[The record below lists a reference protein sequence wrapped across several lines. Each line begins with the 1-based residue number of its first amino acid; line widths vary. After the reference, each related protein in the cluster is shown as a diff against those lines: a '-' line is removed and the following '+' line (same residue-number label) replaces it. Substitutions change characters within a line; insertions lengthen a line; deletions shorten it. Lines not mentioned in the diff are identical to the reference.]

1 MRRTR
6 STDDDRGQAF
16 TLEGFIG
23 AIVVLTAV
31 LFALQA
37 VVITPTTGGT
47 VDRGAQAQ
55 FEQEVKDT
63 LLIAENEEELTN
75 LTLNW
80 DTSEGNWVENSNRT
94 DAAYSSEDFAN
105 ISDFG
110 AVLDEHFVNQSGN
123 SYNVELIAYDEDGTR
138 YTEDIVRMGGGRSDG
153 AVSASYT
160 VTIYHDQNLT
170 ASDGDGGFEET
181 DETVEDAWDDYG
193 EEDDERYPLPPSKF
207 DEDERHNTVYNVVEI
222 RVTVW

>member
-63 LLIAENEEELTN
+63 LLVAENEEQLSK
-75 LTLNW
+75 LVRYF
-80 DTSEGNWVENSNRT
+80 DNSSDEWQNKSPDRD
-94 DAAYSSEDFAN
+94 DAPYSSEHFAN
-105 ISDFG
+105 QSNFG
-110 AVLDEHFVNQSGN
+110 EILDEHFVNSSGN
-123 SYNVELIAYDEDGTR
+123 SYNVEYIVYNASQDR
-138 YTEDIVRMGGGRSDG
+138 VAEDIVKMGGGRSDG

-160 VTIYHDQNLT
+160 VTLYEEQRLT
-170 ASDGDGGFEET
+170 EPNGDGPENNESAPKLREAYEEG
-181 DETVEDAWDDYG
+181 EYPIPPYDA
-193 EEDDERYPLPPSKF
+193 
-207 DEDERHNTVYNVVEI
+207 DEDHPVYNVVEV